1 MEASSR
7 VMVQVLMLALVVQVT
22 LSQHW
27 SYGWLP
33 GGKRSVG
40 ELEATIRI
48 SNPPWFHCVQMMGTG
63 GVVSLPDEASAQT
76 QERLRPYNVTEHH
89 TNRLVHKGPGFMNC
103 ADTVEAPHCSS
114 VVVMHANEPK
124 PTGTT
129 GKRYPMGPVRLPFG
143 LGSLCLPADVSETHT
158 CSGALKQTG
167 AIRHS
172 SRYTR
177 SVGTRPWFRSN
188 GPQTVGQRPSLVMNP
203 PYHESYSLVPLYPL
217 HSNQPRPSL
226 PLFMVRS
233 FFTQALERTEVA
245 QVSQIDKADAARRMR
260 YLGPTPKGI
269 HRP

>member
-1 MEASSR
+1 
-7 VMVQVLMLALVVQVT
+7 
-22 LSQHW
+22 
-27 SYGWLP
+27 
-33 GGKRSVG
+33 
-40 ELEATIRI
+40 
-48 SNPPWFHCVQMMGTG
+48 
-63 GVVSLPDEASAQT
+63 
-76 QERLRPYNVTEHH
+76 
-89 TNRLVHKGPGFMNC
+89 
-103 ADTVEAPHCSS
+103 
-114 VVVMHANEPK
+114 
-124 PTGTT
+124 
-129 GKRYPMGPVRLPFG
+129 MGPVRLPFG

-245 QVSQIDKADAARRMR
+245 QVSQVKTA
-260 YLGPTPKGI
+260 P
-269 HRP
+269 